1 MLAQGLTE
9 IMTYSFISPK
19 SYDKIM
25 LGADSPLRKSIVISN
40 PLGEDTSVMR
50 TTSVP
55 SMLEVLSR
63 NFNNRN
69 AAARLYELSTV
80 YIPKDGEELPEE
92 KITVSLGMY
101 GEGLD
106 FFSLKGVIE
115 ELLLSFGICDC
126 DVEAVTDCAYL
137 HPGRAAKLTAGGD
150 ELGIF
155 GEVHPDVLDNYEID
169 TKAYVGSVDF
179 NTLKKHADL
188 ARSYKQLPKF
198 PATTR
203 DLAFV
208 CDKSL
213 PVLTLRRAISS
224 AAGGVLESL
233 TLFDVYEG
241 SQIPEGMKSV
251 AFNLVLR
258 SPDKTM
264 TDEEADDAVRRSVK
278 ALEKLGIS
286 LRGQ

>member
-1 MLAQGLTE
+1 M
-9 IMTYSFISPK
+9 
-19 SYDKIM
+19 
-25 LGADSPLRKSIVISN
+25 
-40 PLGEDTSVMR
+40 
-50 TTSVP
+50 
-55 SMLEVLSR
+55 
-63 NFNNRN
+63 
-69 AAARLYELSTV
+69 
-80 YIPKDGEELPEE
+80 
-92 KITVSLGMY
+92 
-101 GEGLD
+101 
-106 FFSLKGVIE
+106 
-115 ELLLSFGICDC
+115 
-126 DVEAVTDCAYL
+126 
-137 HPGRAAKLTAGGD
+137 
-150 ELGIF
+150 
-155 GEVHPDVLDNYEID
+155 
-169 TKAYVGSVDF
+169 
-179 NTLKKHADL
+179 KKHADL